1 MALTETTFANWLQ
14 SFGQSW
20 SALDSN
26 RIVELF
32 SEDVS
37 YYWTPFGAPS
47 QGRAALLAD
56 MQERL
61 SRQKAPV
68 LEFEIITTSDDAI
81 WAHWTALFTRDG
93 TDDPVRMDG
102 VLKAKFRGSECSE
115 YRQWQHVLEPGQGDL
130 MRDFDA

>member
-1 MALTETTFANWLQ
+1 MALTETTFANWLR
-14 SFGQSW
+14 SFGQAW
-20 SALDSN
+20 SALDRK

-32 SEDVS
+32 SEEVS
-37 YYWTPFGAPS
+37 FYWSPFEAPS
-47 QGRAALLAD
+47 EGRVDLLAA

-61 SRQKAPV
+61 SRQMDPV
-68 LEFEIITTSDDAI
+68 LDFDIIAISDDAG
-81 WAHWTALFTRDG
+81 WAHWTASFTRDG

-102 VLKAKFRGSECSE
+102 VLKATFRATECCE

>member
-14 SFGQSW
+14 PCGQAW
-20 SALDSN
+20 SALDSI

-37 YYWTPFGAPS
+37 FYWSPFDAPS
-47 QGRAALLAD
+47 EGRTALLAA

-61 SRQKAPV
+61 SRQKDPV
-68 LEFEIITTSDDAI
+68 LDFHIIAISDDAG
-81 WAHWTALFTRDG
+81 WAHWTASFTRDG

-102 VLKAKFRGSECSE
+102 VLKATIRGTECCE

>member
-1 MALTETTFANWLQ
+1 MALTETAFRNWLQ
-14 SFGQSW
+14 SFGQAW
-20 SALDSN
+20 SALDRD

-37 YYWTPFGAPS
+37 FYWSPFEAPS
-47 QGRAALLAD
+47 EGLTALLAA

-61 SRQKAPV
+61 SRQKDPV
-68 LEFEIITTSDDAI
+68 LDFDIIAISDDAG
-81 WAHWTALFTRDG
+81 WAHWTASFTRDG

-102 VLKAKFRGSECSE
+102 VLKATFRGSECSE

>member
-14 SFGQSW
+14 SFGDAW

-26 RIVELF
+26 RLIELF

-37 YYWTPFGAPS
+37 FYWSPVQAPS
-47 QGRAALLAD
+47 EGRTALLAA

-61 SRQKAPV
+61 IRQKDPV
-68 LEFEIITTSDDAI
+68 FEFEIITTNDDAG
-81 WAHWTALFTRDG
+81 WAHWTASFTRDG

-102 VLKAKFRGSECSE
+102 VLKSRFRGNECSE